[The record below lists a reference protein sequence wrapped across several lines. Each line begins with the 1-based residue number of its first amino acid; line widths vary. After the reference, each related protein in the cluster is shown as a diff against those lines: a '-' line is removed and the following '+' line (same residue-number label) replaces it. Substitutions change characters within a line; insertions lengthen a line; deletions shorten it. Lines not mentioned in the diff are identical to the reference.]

1 MRRSP
6 WPRCLLNELT
16 PMFEPC
22 DKALSEAI
30 ATISKADPII
40 KLLQQVEQGRIK
52 PTDAGLRAI
61 TESWLATYLKVIE
74 TAPMRR
80 SAMMR
85 LDPRPRIDL
94 LIEAG
99 VLDPGNEAGR
109 FLRTG
114 FEKRLAQTPS
124 N

>member
-1 MRRSP
+1 M
-6 WPRCLLNELT
+6 L
-16 PMFEPC
+16 EPC
-22 DKALSEAI
+22 EKVLSEAI
-30 ATISKADPII
+30 ATISQADPIV

-61 TESWLATYLKVIE
+61 TESWLATYRKVIE
-74 TAPMRR
+74 TAPLCR
-80 SAMMR
+80 SAMMQ

-99 VLDPGNEAGR
+99 VLDPTNEAGQS
-109 FLRTG
+109 LRTG
-114 FEKRLAQTPS
+114 FEKRLAQMPS

>member
-1 MRRSP
+1 MSES
-6 WPRCLLNELT
+6 CE
-16 PMFEPC
+16 
-22 DKALSEAI
+22 KALGQAI
-30 ATISKADPII
+30 ATISQADPII
-40 KLLQQVEQGRIK
+40 RLLPQVMQGRIK

-61 TESWLATYLKVIE
+61 TESWLATYRKVIE
-74 TAPMRR
+74 TAPLRR

-99 VLDPGNEAGR
+99 VLDPTDEAGQS
-109 FLRTG
+109 LRAG

>member
-1 MRRSP
+1 M
-6 WPRCLLNELT
+6 L
-16 PMFEPC
+16 EPC
-22 DKALSEAI
+22 EKVLSEAI
-30 ATISKADPII
+30 ATISQADPIV

-61 TESWLATYLKVIE
+61 TESWLATYRRVIE
-74 TAPMRR
+74 TVPLGR

-85 LDPRPRIDL
+85 LDPRPRLDL

-99 VLDPGNEAGR
+99 VLDPTNEAGQS
-109 FLRTG
+109 LRTA
-114 FEKRLAQTPS
+114 FEKRLAQLPS